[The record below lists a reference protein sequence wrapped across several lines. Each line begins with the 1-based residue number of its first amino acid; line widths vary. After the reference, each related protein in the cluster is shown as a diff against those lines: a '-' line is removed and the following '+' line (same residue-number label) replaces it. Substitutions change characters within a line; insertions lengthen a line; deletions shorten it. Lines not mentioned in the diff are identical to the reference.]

1 MQLRSTFATTTAA
14 LLVGLVVAASPAA
27 AAQNYSPDC
36 SGKATVTDAANY
48 ELTYE
53 ITCSNFTTTFVN
65 GSGETKTVT
74 YPGAVNGY
82 SIFSI
87 TRSIVGFDTEP
98 FVLNP
103 DGTSAAGSGQTISCN
118 GEAPSN
124 AIGCSL
130 SGSTSLY
137 TRSGAGTDV
146 SPYTYAAATVTG
158 LFAKPGSDYLAL
170 TDVFPSAN
178 LFPANSGKKIIPAAA
193 GNKITG
199 KITVD
204 ANPCKATLQLPKL
217 MANVSDGEG
226 QQGVPFNL
234 DVASTT
240 KVKLTA
246 GGKGITL
253 AHGCPYIVKKQIRY
267 AS

>member
-27 AAQNYSPDC
+27 AAQNYAPDC
-36 SGKATVTDAANY
+36 SGKATVTNVSTY

-53 ITCSNFTTTFVN
+53 ITCNDFTTTYVD
-65 GSGETKTVT
+65 GADVTKTVT

-82 SIFSI
+82 SIFSV
-87 TRSIVGFDTEP
+87 TRNIVGFDTEP

-103 DGTSAAGSGQTISCN
+103 DGSSAASSFQTISCN
-118 GEAPSN
+118 GEIPSN

-130 SGSTSLY
+130 SSATSLY
-137 TRSGAGTDV
+137 TRAGAGTDI
-146 SPYTYAAATVTG
+146 SPYAYSAATVSG
-158 LFAKPGSDYLAL
+158 LFAKPGSDYVAL
-170 TDVFPSAN
+170 TELFPSDK
-178 LFPANSGKKIIPAAA
+178 LFPANSGKKIIPAKA

-199 KITVD
+199 TIHVD
-204 ANPCKATLQLPKL
+204 ANPCKALLQLPKL

-234 DVASTT
+234 SVASST
-240 KVKLTA
+240 KVKLTP

-253 AHGCPYIVKKQIRY
+253 AHGCPYVLKKKTY
-267 AS
+267 HAS

>member
-27 AAQNYSPDC
+27 AAQNYAPDC
-36 SGKATVTDAANY
+36 SGKAVVTNPATY

-53 ITCSNFTTTFVN
+53 ITCNDFTTTYVD
-65 GSGETKTVT
+65 GASATKTVT
-74 YPGAVNGY
+74 YPGAINGY
-82 SIFSI
+82 SLFSV
-87 TRSIVGFDTEP
+87 TRGIVGFDTEP
-98 FVLNP
+98 QVLNP
-103 DGTSAAGSGQTISCN
+103 DGSSAASSYQAVNCN
-118 GEAPSN
+118 GELPSN

-130 SGSTSLY
+130 AIATSLY
-137 TRSGAGTDV
+137 ARSGAGTEV
-146 SPYTYAAATVTG
+146 SPYTYAAATVSG

-170 TDVFPSAN
+170 TDLFPSTS
-178 LFPANSGKKIIPAAA
+178 LFPANSGKKIIPAKA

-199 KITVD
+199 TIHVD

-240 KVKLTA
+240 KVKLA
-246 GGKGITL
+246 PGAKGITL
-253 AHGCPYIVKKQIRY
+253 AHGCPYVVKKKTYY
-267 AS
+267 AA